1 MDLCTQAGFDIEDIL
16 YANTMKAG
24 EDLQGAADRNIQ
36 CTTTDSVEGIHQIA
50 STSWRPRIIVRI
62 AVDDSQSRSPFS
74 IKFGATEDEWL
85 PIMRA
90 IRQYNIPFDGVSF
103 HVGSASS
110 SPKAFANAIE
120 LCRKFQKAVDAPLP
134 TVDIG
139 GGFLPNAET
148 FAETTGLIRKAMLDW
163 SRSGQ
168 VAPSRWIAEPGRFF
182 SAPTQTLL
190 VPIVFKKSGKDRVR
204 YLLDDSVYGQ
214 FSSIVYDHARPFWK
228 VVKNGSASAVTT
240 GTPVVNTADSKK
252 AFFFGKTCDS
262 LDLIAIQDKAPDY
275 DIGDVFAFPWMG
287 AYTSASATS
296 FNGFALPSKTYIND
310 TTSPINPLFNEIVPQ
325 KGEDNKLW
333 LQRNE
338 VNQEDVIFPI
348 ETRSKISLSVCNSS
362 NSDE

>member
-1 MDLCTQAGFDIEDIL
+1 M
-16 YANTMKAG
+16 
-24 EDLQGAADRNIQ
+24 
-36 CTTTDSVEGIHQIA
+36 
-50 STSWRPRIIVRI
+50 
-62 AVDDSQSRSPFS
+62 AVKYNDFV
-74 IKFGATEDEWL
+74 IKFANVNG
-85 PIMRA
+85 
-90 IRQYNIPFDGVSF
+90 S
-103 HVGSASS
+103 GSASANGMFA
-110 SPKAFANAIE
+110 KALFRMGIPVATRNI
-120 LCRKFQKAVDAPLP
+120 FPSNIQGLP
-134 TVDIG
+134 TWFEVRVSAKGYMGRREGVDIMVAM
-139 GGFLPNAET
+139 NAET
-148 FAETTGLIRKAMLDW
+148 FAETTGLIRKAMRDW